1 MQRAYGVA
9 GVEIART
16 AYTQIKDG
24 HGVPTN
30 ALQPGD
36 LVFTGGSASRPEHVA
51 MFIGDGLVVHA
62 PRPGWGV
69 EVAKLEGHGRILVA
83 RRVA

>member
-9 GVEIART
+9 GIEVTRT
-16 AYTQIKDG
+16 TYTQINDG
-24 HGVPTN
+24 GAVSVK

-36 LVFTGGSASRPEHVA
+36 LVFTNGTASRPEHVA

-62 PRPGWGV
+62 PDQD
-69 EVAKLEGHGRILVA
+69 AS
-83 RRVA
+83 